1 MPYSFMIHAHSE
13 KIKIKELYDMFASE
27 SNDLI
32 LSMILELLLLKSF
45 MLYMCFNMLAY
56 EN

>member
-1 MPYSFMIHAHSE
+1 MPYSFMIHVHNE

-32 LSMILELLLLKSF
+32 SLMILELLLLKSF
-45 MLYMCFNMLAY
+45 MLCMCFNTLVY